1 MLASDGCDA
10 FTVQDYGNAES
21 NNLDTGA
28 GSMEAIYFG
37 NSNGWGHGSGEGP
50 WIMAD
55 LENGLW
61 AGNAKAMP
69 QEPIVADYVT
79 AMVKGKTDGFALKGG
94 MSLPLS
100 ALSAVST
107 ARTVTVT
114 STVTVTG
121 TSRCAAARG
130 VMLMWMMMMVPP
142 MIRH

>member
-1 MLASDGCDA
+1 VLASDGCDA

-37 NSNGWGHGSGEGP
+37 NSKGWGHGSGEGP

-94 MSLPLS
+94 TSLPLS
-100 ALSAVST
+100 ALSALSALSTFST
-107 ARTVTVT
+107 ARTST
-114 STVTVTG
+114 ST
-121 TSRCAAARG
+121 
-130 VMLMWMMMMVPP
+130 M
-142 MIRH
+142 H